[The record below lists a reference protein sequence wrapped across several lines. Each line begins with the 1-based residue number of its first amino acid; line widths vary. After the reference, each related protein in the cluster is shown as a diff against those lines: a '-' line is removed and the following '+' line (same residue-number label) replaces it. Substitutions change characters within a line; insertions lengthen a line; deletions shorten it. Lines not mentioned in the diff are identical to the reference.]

1 MELLFPI
8 RFSRQLVHRCEPP
21 CFAQYLRSMGGVHAQ
36 ISPLRSLYVALSPRA
51 TRSCAHC
58 KQWFRRF
65 PCAVQ
70 SSDPTRHLVQR
81 SLRWREP
88 HEHGPSGIL
97 AARCLV
103 RCALFLDTNIVF
115 LGKVVPLMDGGPE
128 MTKNPMR
135 QHGGVLRTAEQGVQ
149 DLREI

>member
-1 MELLFPI
+1 MRLLFPI
-8 RFSRQLVHRCEPP
+8 RFSRQLVHKCEPP
-21 CFAQYLRSMGGVHAQ
+21 CLAQNLRSIGGVHAQ

-70 SSDPTRHLVQR
+70 SSDPTLHLVQR

-88 HEHGPSGIL
+88 HRHGPSGIPL
-97 AARCLV
+97 ARRLV
-103 RCALFLDTNIVF
+103 LRALFLHTNIVF
-115 LGKVVPLMDGGPE
+115 LRKVISLMHGSLELPE
-128 MTKNPMR
+128 NT
-135 QHGGVLRTAEQGVQ
+135 LC
-149 DLREI
+149 